1 MGKKRRP
8 QGKPQEMSL
17 EEFNKKAN
25 TGVTTN
31 PARVADESAWLGI
44 DISQK
49 KDPDEQAKLFKKVLV
64 DPAQQKPATDTTN
77 QAAASDVANAHSQL
91 INANKQFAD
100 FASVSETTAVLEKKQ
115 NKSHANTKL
124 TTNKSEAQKVNQE
137 EEKQA
142 PASVAPRKPAP
153 KDDEWNQVKTK
164 QEEKEAK
171 REAAIYKVPPNRPNA
186 GKQKNT
192 PVQSQNSK

>member
-31 PARVADESAWLGI
+31 PARVADESAWLGV

-64 DPAQQKPATDTTN
+64 DPAQQKPTADTTN
-77 QAAASDVANAHSQL
+77 QAAASDVANAQSQL
-91 INANKQFAD
+91 KNANKQFAD
-100 FASVSETTAVLEKKQ
+100 FASVSETTVVLEKKQ
-115 NKSHANTKL
+115 NKKQTNTTL
-124 TTNKSEAQKVNQE
+124 TTNKTEAQKANKE

-142 PASVAPRKPAP
+142 PASVAQRKPAA

>member
-64 DPAQQKPATDTTN
+64 DPARQKPAGDTTN

-91 INANKQFAD
+91 NNANK
-100 FASVSETTAVLEKKQ
+100 
-115 NKSHANTKL
+115 
-124 TTNKSEAQKVNQE
+124 
-137 EEKQA
+137 
-142 PASVAPRKPAP
+142 
-153 KDDEWNQVKTK
+153 
-164 QEEKEAK
+164 
-171 REAAIYKVPPNRPNA
+171 
-186 GKQKNT
+186 
-192 PVQSQNSK
+192 